1 MTFLDPVLL
10 RSFLAV
16 ADTLQFTAAAR
27 KLGMSQSTVS
37 EHVGRLERAVDRS
50 LLLRSTRLVELT
62 PDGAAMVNLAR
73 DIIAAQDRALA
84 YFDPLVLRGAL
95 RFGVSEDL
103 VLSRLP
109 EILHAFRLANPLVEL
124 ELVVGLSF
132 QLHEKLE
139 AGALDLVFTKR
150 RPGNTSGVT
159 VWQERLI
166 WLASPGTQL
175 DPERPVPLVL
185 FPGASITARAATDA
199 LDRHDRAWHLAFSSH
214 SLSALL
220 AAVRAGFGISA
231 QSPVLAAGGQ
241 SGGQSGSQS
250 GSQSG
255 GTLVALPDTAGL
267 PLLPVVD
274 VVVLGRGPRLEGPVA
289 ALAEAIKGDPGL
301 RRERTDVLP

>member
-27 KLGMSQSTVS
+27 RLGMSQSTVS
-37 EHVGRLERAVDRS
+37 EHVGRLERAVGRS
-50 LLLRSTRLVELT
+50 LLLRNTRLVELT
-62 PDGAAMVNLAR
+62 ADGAAMVGLAR
-73 DIIAAQDRALA
+73 DVIAAQDRALS

-109 EILHAFRLANPLVEL
+109 EILRAFRAAHPLVDL
-124 ELVVGLSF
+124 ELVVGLSS

-150 RPGNTSGVT
+150 RPGDTSGVT
-159 VWQERLI
+159 VWQERLV
-166 WLASPGTQL
+166 WLASPEMPP
-175 DPERPVPLVL
+175 DPEQPVPLVL
-185 FPGASITARAATDA
+185 FPGASITRKAAIDA
-199 LDRHDRAWHLAFSSH
+199 LNRQGRAWHLAFSSD

-231 QSPVLAAGGQ
+231 QSAALVGG
-241 SGGQSGSQS
+241 GV
-250 GSQSG
+250 
-255 GTLVALPDTAGL
+255 VAVPDSAGL
-267 PLLPVVD
+267 PVLPVVD
-274 VVVLGRGPRLEGPVA
+274 VVVLGRFRRLEGPVA
-289 ALAEAIKGDPGL
+289 ALAEAISGDPEL
-301 RRERTDVLP
+301 SRERSATLR

>member
-62 PDGAAMVNLAR
+62 PDGAAMVGLAR

-250 GSQSG
+250 G

-301 RRERTDVLP
+301 RGERTDVP